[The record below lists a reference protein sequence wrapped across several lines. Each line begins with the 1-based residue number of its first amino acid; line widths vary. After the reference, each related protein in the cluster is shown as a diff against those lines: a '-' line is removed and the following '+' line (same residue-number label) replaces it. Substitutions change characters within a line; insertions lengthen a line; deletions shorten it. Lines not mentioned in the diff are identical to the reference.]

1 MIPAGR
7 APFVR
12 GPSGFLVLLERLE
25 EGERDRGRAQANS
38 MDIERPPNRRQACA
52 RWQSN
57 VSLGTH
63 AGDPTSSRVSVSAPL
78 KIPPAIFDLAGQAFA
93 CGLK

>member
-12 GPSGFLVLLERLE
+12 GSSGFLVLLERLE
-25 EGERDRGRAQANS
+25 EGERDCGRAQANS

-78 KIPPAIFDLAGQAFA
+78 KIPRPYLTLRGKRLHVA
-93 CGLK
+93 